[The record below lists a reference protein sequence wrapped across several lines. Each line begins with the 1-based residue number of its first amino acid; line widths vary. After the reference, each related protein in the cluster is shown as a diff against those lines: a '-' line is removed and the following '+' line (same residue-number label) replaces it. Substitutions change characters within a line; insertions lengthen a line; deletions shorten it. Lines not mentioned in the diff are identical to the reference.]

1 MQLFLTA
8 AKMAAEVSTAYNSR
22 TNEILF
28 HLHYM

>member
-8 AKMAAEVSTAYNSR
+8 ANRAAEVNTAYNSR

-28 HLHYM
+28 HLHYI